1 MIISSI
7 YLWNLGRLEYK
18 KCNSGK
24 EEINK
29 FMLENKIINV
39 YDMDFINRLCALQY
53 VEDVEKLYQASLL
66 SHSLFTCFSDFTT
79 TLWWTHTHSS

>member
-18 KCNSGK
+18 KGNSGK

-53 VEDVEKLYQASLL
+53 VENVEKLYQASLL
-66 SHSLFTCFSDFTT
+66 SHNLFTCFSDFTT
-79 TLWWTHTHSS
+79 TLWWTPTHSS

>member
-53 VEDVEKLYQASLL
+53 VENVEKLYQASLL
-66 SHSLFTCFSDFTT
+66 SHSLFTCFNDFTT